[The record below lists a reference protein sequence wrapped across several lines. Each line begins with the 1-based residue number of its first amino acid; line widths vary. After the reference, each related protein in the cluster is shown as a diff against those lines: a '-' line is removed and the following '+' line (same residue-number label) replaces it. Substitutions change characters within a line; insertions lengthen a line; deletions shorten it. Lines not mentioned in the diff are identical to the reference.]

1 MWRERAVRS
10 ILVEDVAGLR
20 PRAPAAQGDP
30 DPGNADSAAAGER
43 ALAKAVRRSVIVVA
57 LDWIAIAILFVV
69 RDLDFRFL
77 DLGPTEDAIFTL
89 GVLAVAAHS
98 GFRLGQ
104 LEKLRAVARA
114 CRELAERT

>member
-1 MWRERAVRS
+1 MWRQRAVRS
-10 ILVEDVAGLR
+10 MLIEDVAGLR
-20 PRAPAAQGDP
+20 PRAAEKGD
-30 DPGNADSAAAGER
+30 DAAAGAAER
-43 ALAKAVRRSVIVVA
+43 ALDKAIRRGVLVVA
-57 LDWIAIAILFVV
+57 LDWIAIAILFLV

-77 DLGPTEDAIFTL
+77 DLGPTEDAVFTL

-114 CRELAERT
+114 CRDLAERT

>member
-20 PRAPAAQGDP
+20 PRADAE
-30 DPGNADSAAAGER
+30 AGEESDRAATDGR
-43 ALAKAVRRSVIVVA
+43 ALDKAMRRSVLVVA
-57 LDWIAIAILFVV
+57 LDWIAIAVLFVL
-69 RDLDFRFL
+69 RDLDLRFL
-77 DLGPTEDAIFTL
+77 DLGPTEDAVFTL

-114 CRELAERT
+114 CRELAGRA